1 MRIFLSAFLFLSFVF
16 STTINIP
23 DDFPTIQSGINASN
37 DGDTVLV
44 SEGTYY
50 ETLYLDKEITLA
62 SNAIMDNLGEDWL
75 ENMSI
80 HQTVISASQEP
91 TYSNYG
97 SCLVIEGGNINPTIL
112 GLTFQDGTGT
122 KMKTTACDIDINSRS
137 GGAILI
143 YKAYPTITFN
153 RFINNGQSLSTGLNN
168 TGNSVNDGGA
178 IGLYDDE
185 DVEFD
190 EDRSRSSGNNGRLT
204 RTVPDTLNITNNYFE
219 GNSSGNGESFYCHGF
234 DGAINVSGSVF
245 ENIDCETSSVNE
257 FVLKSIDDNADYVQ
271 LNISGSCI
279 EDNTI
284 YVSSQ
289 SGDDSNTGTESQP
302 LKTIRK
308 ALSFAKNQVDVTTTI
323 YVNEGTYSP
332 QENGEIFPIVLPD
345 NIHLIGDNRENTV
358 LNAQA
363 NSQKESAVIIIPECE
378 NVKVANFTLTGGYS
392 EGHGCSGGGGLLVT
406 ANDMDNEDN
415 SDIRV
420 NQAIIE
426 NLIVEDNHSHN
437 GGGIAFWR
445 VNGATMNNVISRNN
459 IATFNGGGIFVY
471 CSMMDM
477 QNIESS
483 NNILLGYNFGFGDMA
498 YGGGVMLAGLID
510 GSIENALISNNTAL
524 IGGGVFTTGSF
535 NTWTM
540 SNSLIS
546 ENTAAYQG
554 GGIEFVDNASPT
566 LINVTFDDNVANDKG
581 GGALSIGTTTPVF
594 ENCTITN
601 NSAPNGDG
609 GGAFIFNEWNWFAN
623 QNLVGSYP
631 VFNNCF
637 FEGNTSI
644 DGAAVGYGKPGL
656 WGPPDGATFYRNT
669 IVNNQSSN
677 YCGGININGGSSEII
692 NCTIIDNPNGNTVNG
707 SGGVD
712 VAFSGVARIINT
724 IIRGNANFYG
734 SEVLA
739 YNSAVFSSFSNIQNI
754 GNQGTENI
762 DADPL
767 FYDPENLDFRLSP
780 DSPCIDAGTSNMGL
794 FSIDD
799 ITDYDGTAPDIGS
812 VEGGVLPAVTGFALY
827 PQTNSVILT
836 WNSIVDVEVDYYV
849 IERSTNQ
856 DFDETGSMQSQIT
869 NTNYF
874 EDIELVYDTDL
885 YYRVSYYYGIQSEY
899 SETLTASVEWLNN
912 QKGENL
918 PIAFKLHQNYPNP
931 FNPKTK
937 INYDI
942 PNYSN
947 VNIVIID
954 LSGSEIKSLV
964 NKKHTSGRYSITWNG
979 TNNNGDKVAAGMY
992 LYKIQSGGFT
1002 KMEKMILLK

>member
-445 VNGATMNNVISRNN
+445 VNGAIMNNVISRNN

>member
-1 MRIFLSAFLFLSFVF
+1 MKILLVAFLFLSIVF

-23 DDFPTIQSGINASN
+23 SDFPTIQSGINASSN
-37 DGDTVLV
+37 GDTVLV

-62 SNAIMDNLGEDWL
+62 SNAIMDDLDENWL
-75 ENMSI
+75 ENITI
-80 HQTVISASQEP
+80 HQTIISASEEP
-91 TYSNYG
+91 MSSNYG

-112 GLTFQDGTGT
+112 GLTFQDGMGT
-122 KMKTTACDIDINSRS
+122 NMKTTACDIDINSRS
-137 GGAILI
+137 GGAILLF
-143 YKAYPTITFN
+143 KAYPTITYN
-153 RFINNGQSLSTGLNN
+153 RFINNGQSLSSGLN
-168 TGNSVNDGGA
+168 TTINSVADGGA
-178 IGLYDDE
+178 ISLYDDE

-190 EDRSRSSGNNGRLT
+190 EDRSSLSRTNNLY
-204 RTVPDTLNITNNYFE
+204 RTIPDTLNIKNNYFE
-219 GNSSGNGESFYCHGF
+219 GNSSGNGETFYCHGF

-257 FVLKSIDDNADYVQ
+257 FVLKSINDNADYIQ
-271 LNISGSCI
+271 LNISGNCI
-279 EDNTI
+279 ENNTI

-289 SGDDSNTGTESQP
+289 IGDDNNSGTELEP
-302 LKTIRK
+302 LKTIKK
-308 ALSFAKNQVDVTTTI
+308 ALSFVKNESGTTTTI
-323 YVNEGTYSP
+323 YVEEGLYSP
-332 QENGEIFPIVLPD
+332 LNNGEIFPIVLPD
-345 NIHLIGDNRENTV
+345 NVHLIGSDRETTI
-358 LNAQA
+358 LDAQA
-363 NSQKESAVIIIPECE
+363 NQLKESAVMIIPECE

-415 SDIRV
+415 NDIRE

-437 GGGIAFWR
+437 GGGISFWR
-445 VNGATMNNVISRNN
+445 INGATMNNVISRNN

-477 QNIESS
+477 ENIESS
-483 NNILLGYNFGFGDMA
+483 NNVLLGYNFGFGNMA
-498 YGGGVMLAGLID
+498 YGGGVMLAGLIN
-510 GSIENALISNNTAL
+510 GTIENAVISNNTAL
-524 IGGGVFTTGSF
+524 IGGGIFTTGSF

-546 ENTAAYQG
+546 GNTASYQG

-601 NSAPNGDG
+601 NSASNGDG
-609 GGAFIFNEWNWFAN
+609 GGAFIFNEWNWLTN

-631 VFNNCF
+631 IFNNCF

-712 VAFSGVARIINT
+712 VAFSGVTRIINT

-734 SEVLA
+734 AEVLA
-739 YNSAVFSSFSNIQNI
+739 YNSAVFSSFSNIKNI

-762 DADPL
+762 DEDPL
-767 FYDPENLDFRLSP
+767 FYNSENLDFRLNP
-780 DSPCIDAGTSNMGL
+780 ESPCIDAGSSNMGA
-794 FSIDD
+794 FSIDNL
-799 ITDYDGTAPDIGS
+799 TDYDGSAPDIGAL
-812 VEGGVLPAVTGFALY
+812 EGGVLPAITGFVVY
-827 PQTNSVILT
+827 PQMNSVILT
-836 WNSIVDVEVDYYV
+836 WNPISDVEVEYYA
-849 IERSTNQ
+849 IERSVNQ
-856 DFDETGSMQSQIT
+856 DFTNTDSIQIQIT

-874 EDIELVYDTDL
+874 EDTELIYDIDMF
-885 YYRVSYYYGIQSEY
+885 YRVSYYSGVQSEY
-899 SETLTASVEWLNN
+899 SDTISVSVEWLNN
-912 QKGENL
+912 QNDLSL
-918 PIAFKLHQNYPNP
+918 PIQFKLHQNYPNP

-942 PNYSN
+942 PYHNN
-947 VNIVIID
+947 VSIIISD
-954 LSGSEIKSLV
+954 IKGSEIKSLV
-964 NKKHTSGRYSITWNG
+964 NQRHTPGKYNVIWDG
-979 TNNNGDKVAAGMY
+979 TNNNGDKVAAGIY
-992 LYKIQSGGFT
+992 LYKIQSGNFT
-1002 KMEKMILLK
+1002 STEKMIFLK

>member
-1 MRIFLSAFLFLSFVF
+1 MRTFSFTFLLISFVF
-16 STTINIP
+16 SATIYVP
-23 DDFPTIQSGINASN
+23 GDYSTIQLGINASN

-44 SEGTYY
+44 SEGIYY

-62 SNAIMDNLGEDWL
+62 SNAIMDDMDENWS

-80 HQTVISASQEP
+80 HQTIISASEEP
-91 TYSNYG
+91 ANSSYG

-112 GLTFQDGTGT
+112 GFTFQDGAGT
-122 KMKTTACDIDINSRS
+122 KMKTTACGIDINSRS
-137 GGAILI
+137 GGAILL
-143 YKAYPTITFN
+143 YKAYPTITYN
-153 RFINNGQSLSTGLNN
+153 RFINNGQTFSAGTNN

-190 EDRSRSSGNNGRLT
+190 EDRSRLSGSGRLN
-204 RTVPDTLNITNNYFE
+204 RTIPDTLNITNNYFE

-234 DGAINVSGSVF
+234 DGAINISGSIF
-245 ENIDCETSSVNE
+245 ENMDCETSSVNE

-271 LNISGSCI
+271 LNISGNCI
-279 EDNTI
+279 ENNTV

-289 SGDDSNTGTESQP
+289 LGDDSNTGTESQP

-308 ALSFAKNQVDVTTTI
+308 ALSFVKNQAEITTTI
-323 YVNEGTYSP
+323 YVGEGTYSP

-345 NIHLIGDNRENTV
+345 NVHLLGSNRTTTI
-358 LNAQA
+358 LDAQA
-363 NSQKESAVIIIPECE
+363 NQQKEAAVMIIPECE

-406 ANDMDNEDN
+406 ANDMDNED
-415 SDIRV
+415 SYDIRE

-437 GGGIAFWR
+437 GGGISFWR
-445 VNGATMNNVISRNN
+445 INGATMNNVISRNN

-471 CSMMDM
+471 CSAMDM
-477 QNIESS
+477 ENIESS
-483 NNILLGYNFGFGDMA
+483 NNELLGYNFGFGNMA
-498 YGGGVMLAGLID
+498 YGGGLMLAGLID
-510 GSIENALISNNTAL
+510 GTIENAVISNNTAL
-524 IGGGVFTTGSF
+524 IGGGIFTTGSY

-546 ENTAAYQG
+546 ENIASYQG

-566 LINVTFDDNVANDKG
+566 LINVTFDENVAFDKG

-631 VFNNCF
+631 IFNNCF

-656 WGPPDGATFYRNT
+656 WGPPDGATFFRN
-669 IVNNQSSN
+669 ILVNNQSSN

-692 NCTIIDNPNGNTVNG
+692 NCTIINNPNGNNVNG

-712 VAFSGVARIINT
+712 VAFSGIARIINT
-724 IIRGNANFYG
+724 IIRGNSNFYG
-734 SEVLA
+734 AEVLA
-739 YNSAVFSSFSNIQNI
+739 YNSAVFTSFSNIENI
-754 GNQGTENI
+754 GNSGTENI
-762 DADPL
+762 DEDPL

-780 DSPCIDAGTSNMGL
+780 DSPCVDAGSSNMGA

-799 ITDYDGTAPDIGS
+799 LIDYDGSAPDIGAI
-812 VEGGVLPAVTGFALY
+812 EGGVLPSITGFVLY

-836 WNSIVDVEVDYYV
+836 WNPVTDVEVEYYV
-849 IERSTNQ
+849 IERSLNQ
-856 DFDETGSMQSQIT
+856 DFMNTDSIQIQIT
-869 NTNYF
+869 NSNYF
-874 EDIELVYDTDL
+874 EDTELVYDVDMF
-885 YYRVSYYYGIQSEY
+885 YRVSYYYGIQSEY
-899 SETLTASVEWLNN
+899 SDIISVSVEWLDN
-912 QKGENL
+912 QNEVSL
-918 PIAFKLHQNYPNP
+918 PFEFKLHQNYPNP
-931 FNPKTK
+931 FNPTTK

-942 PNYSN
+942 PFNSS
-947 VNIVIID
+947 VSIVINDIK
-954 LSGSEIKSLV
+954 GSEVKLLI
-964 NKKHTSGRYSITWNG
+964 NKDHAPGRYSLVWDG

-992 LYKIQSGGFT
+992 FYKIHSGNFT
-1002 KMEKMILLK
+1002 SMEKMIFLK

>member
-257 FVLKSIDDNADYVQ
+257 FVLKSVDDNADYVQ

-415 SDIRV
+415 NDIRV

-912 QKGENL
+912 QKGETL

-992 LYKIQSGGFT
+992 LYKIQSGSFT

>member
-257 FVLKSIDDNADYVQ
+257 FVLKSVDDNADYVQ

-415 SDIRV
+415 NDIRV

-712 VAFSGVARIINT
+712 VALSGVARIINT

-912 QKGENL
+912 QKGETL

-992 LYKIQSGGFT
+992 LYKIQSGSFT

>member
-44 SEGTYY
+44 SAGTYY

-75 ENMSI
+75 DNMSI

-190 EDRSRSSGNNGRLT
+190 EDRSRSGNNGRLT

-257 FVLKSIDDNADYVQ
+257 FVLKSVDDNADYVQ

-415 SDIRV
+415 NDIRV

-601 NSAPNGDG
+601 NSASNGDG

-623 QNLVGSYP
+623 QNLAGSFP

-712 VAFSGVARIINT
+712 VAFSGVTRIINT

-734 SEVLA
+734 AEVLA
-739 YNSAVFSSFSNIQNI
+739 YNSAVFSSFSNIKNI

-762 DADPL
+762 DEDPL
-767 FYDPENLDFRLSP
+767 FYNSENLDFRLNP
-780 DSPCIDAGTSNMGL
+780 ESPCIDAGSSNMGA
-794 FSIDD
+794 FSIDNL
-799 ITDYDGTAPDIGS
+799 TDYDGSAPDIGAL
-812 VEGGVLPAVTGFALY
+812 EGGVLPAITGFVVY
-827 PQTNSVILT
+827 PQMNSVILT
-836 WNSIVDVEVDYYV
+836 WNPISDVEVEYYA
-849 IERSTNQ
+849 IERSVNQ
-856 DFDETGSMQSQIT
+856 DFTNTDSIQIQIT

-874 EDIELVYDTDL
+874 EDTELIYDIDMF
-885 YYRVSYYYGIQSEY
+885 YRVFYYSGVQSEY
-899 SETLTASVEWLNN
+899 SDTISVSVEWLNN
-912 QKGENL
+912 QNDLSL
-918 PIAFKLHQNYPNP
+918 PIQFKLHQNYPNP

-942 PNYSN
+942 PYHNN
-947 VNIVIID
+947 VSIIISD
-954 LSGSEIKSLV
+954 IKGSEIKSLV
-964 NKKHTSGRYSITWNG
+964 NQRHTPGKYNVIWDG
-979 TNNNGDKVAAGMY
+979 TNNNGDKVAAGIY
-992 LYKIQSGGFT
+992 LYKIQSGNFT
-1002 KMEKMILLK
+1002 STEKMIFLK